1 MKEETM
7 VKRFACAAA
16 CVLMAASVGYAGSVD
31 TFGIGSR
38 ATALG
43 GAYAATADDPF
54 AAYYNPA
61 GLSQIEGKVFSLGA
75 HVVDPTIKMS
85 DFTVTNRSNMS
96 ENLVDPT
103 SFEDESDIL
112 IAPHMGYAQ
121 KINDKFALGVAA
133 YAPWGLELDWEKDPT
148 KNPGSYSAYHS
159 YYKRYGVTPT
169 LSYKVSEK
177 LAFGVGVTIGKSEAG
192 ADGNKYLADVASY
205 TVDHDGNDA
214 TSKIPFATMVD
225 GTIAQSNELLIPPG
239 TPGVPDVATNTGEAT
254 LRYAFALEHATDPA
268 DIAKLTQAA
277 QLMGA
282 LANVTGTN
290 DRAYNTGAD
299 LEGVESDIHKTA
311 IGMEMEDDLNYS
323 YNIGMMYKPNETIT
337 LGLTYRSECDA
348 DFEGDVF
355 VDGVK
360 KGTATMDY
368 NHPQQIQAGVR
379 YQPHSKFSIEC
390 DVVWTDWSINKEQ
403 ASILAED
410 SLGLTLINGIPAPV
424 TDETFYRE
432 WEDTKQLRFGMEYI
446 LNDMVT
452 LRGGYFYDPTPI
464 PDTTLDMQWPDADK
478 KTYSLGAGFNFGRY
492 TIDAVLQYTDIEQ
505 ARYLGGESKNLN
517 HSFQDNVVSASAD
530 GYILGGGVTL
540 TARF

>member
-85 DFTVTNRSNMS
+85 DFTVTNRSDMS
-96 ENLVDPT
+96 HNLVDPT

-133 YAPWGLELDWEKDPT
+133 YAPWGLELDWEKDAT
-148 KNPGSYSAYHS
+148 QNPGSFSAYHS

-169 LSYKVSEK
+169 LSYKVSDK
-177 LAFGVGVTIGKSEAG
+177 LAFGVGVTVGRSEAG
-192 ADGNKYLADVASY
+192 ADANKYGMQEFLVNDTINAS
-205 TVDHDGNDA
+205 NA
-214 TSKIPFATMVD
+214 LP
-225 GTIAQSNELLIPPG
+225 IPPG
-239 TPGVPDVATNTGEAT
+239 TAGVPDTATTTGEAAI
-254 LRYAFALEHATDPA
+254 RYTAAASGATDPA
-268 DIAKLTQAA
+268 QIAALTQAA
-277 QLMGA
+277 TLMTTYA
-282 LANVTGTN
+282 TNSVNV
-290 DRAYNTGAD
+290 GAD
-299 LEGVESDIHKTA
+299 VRGVPTLAHGTA
-311 IGMEMEDDLNYS
+311 IGMELQDDINYS
-323 YNIGMMYKPNETIT
+323 YNLGVMYKPIETIT
-337 LGLTYRSECDA
+337 VGLTYRSECDA

-360 KGTATMDY
+360 QGTATMDY

-379 YQPHSKFSIEC
+379 YQPHNRFSIEC
-390 DVVWTDWSINKEQ
+390 DLVWTDWSINKKQ
-403 ASILAED
+403 ASILDEPLMIEVLPGV
-410 SLGLTLINGIPAPV
+410 SVPV
-424 TDETFYRE
+424 TDETFYRD

-446 LNDMVT
+446 LNDMIT

-464 PDTTLDMQWPDADK
+464 PDTTLDLQWPDADK

-505 ARYLGGESKNLN
+505 ARYVGGESKNLN

>member
-1 MKEETM
+1 M
-7 VKRFACAAA
+7 VKRLACAAV
-16 CVLMAASVGYAGSVD
+16 CVLAASTMAYAGSVD

-61 GLSQIEGKVFSLGA
+61 GLSQIEGKVFSAGV

-85 DFTVTNRSNMS
+85 DFGVKSATNGQTIIS
-96 ENLVDPT
+96 PT

-159 YYKRYGVTPT
+159 YYKRYGVTPS
-169 LSYKVSEK
+169 LSYKMNDK
-177 LAFGVGVTIGKSEAG
+177 LSFGVGVTIGKSEAG
-192 ADGNKYLADVASY
+192 ADASTY
-205 TVDHDGNDA
+205 VTENMQKSATDMVFNASVINQSQNGGDPAAGFDTTAAAAAVYSAMYAQTGDA
-214 TSKIPFATMVD
+214 TYQKYAAIMQGYNDQGLVNVAAIEATIPAVRSVD
-225 GTIAQSNELLIPPG
+225 Q
-239 TPGVPDVATNTGEAT
+239 GVPV
-254 LRYAFALEHATDPA
+254 
-268 DIAKLTQAA
+268 
-277 QLMGA
+277 
-282 LANVTGTN
+282 
-290 DRAYNTGAD
+290 
-299 LEGVESDIHKTA
+299 
-311 IGMEMEDDLNYS
+311 GMELEDDLNYS
-323 YNIGMMYKPNETIT
+323 YNLGVMYRPIETIT

-355 VDGVK
+355 KDGVK
-360 KGTATMDY
+360 VTTATMDY

-379 YQPHSKFSIEC
+379 YQPHDKFSIEC

-403 ASILAED
+403 TSVLAD
-410 SLGLTLINGIPAPV
+410 PITISVMPGVDKVV
-424 TDETFYRE
+424 TEESFHRE

-464 PDTTLDMQWPDADK
+464 PDNTLDMQWPDADK

-492 TIDAVLQYTDIEQ
+492 TIDTVLQYTDIEQ
-505 ARYLGGESKNLN
+505 ARHLGGESENLN
-517 HSFQDNVVSASAD
+517 ESFAGNVVSASAD
-530 GYILGGGVTL
+530 GYILGAGVTL

>member
-75 HVVDPTIKMS
+75 HVVDPTIKLS
-85 DFTVTNRSNMS
+85 DFGVKSSTNGTPIIS
-96 ENLVDPT
+96 PT

-133 YAPWGLELDWEKDPT
+133 YAPWGLELEWDDNPAT
-148 KNPGSYSAYHS
+148 NPGSYSAYHS

-169 LSYKVSEK
+169 LSYKVNDK

-192 ADGNKYLADVASY
+192 ADANTYVTPDMQKTATDLVFNASVISQAQAAALGAPAGTGAFDTTKDAADVY
-205 TVDHDGNDA
+205 TLMYAQTGEKKYKDAADIMNGFNDA
-214 TSKIPFATMVD
+214 LIVDVNTIKSVIPETASSDHSAT
-225 GTIAQSNELLIPPG
+225 
-239 TPGVPDVATNTGEAT
+239 
-254 LRYAFALEHATDPA
+254 
-268 DIAKLTQAA
+268 
-277 QLMGA
+277 
-282 LANVTGTN
+282 
-290 DRAYNTGAD
+290 
-299 LEGVESDIHKTA
+299 
-311 IGMEMEDDLNYS
+311 IGMELEDDINYS
-323 YNIGMMYKPNETIT
+323 YNLGVMYKPIETIT

-355 VDGVK
+355 KDGVK
-360 KGTATMDY
+360 VTTATMDY
-368 NHPQQIQAGVR
+368 NHPQQVQAGVR
-379 YQPHSKFSIEC
+379 YQPHAKFSIEC
-390 DVVWTDWSINKEQ
+390 DVVWTDWSINKNQ
-403 ASILAED
+403 TSKLADPITISVLED
-410 SLGLTLINGIPAPV
+410 RAGNTLVPKTV
-424 TDETFYRE
+424 TEESFYRE

-446 LNDMVT
+446 LNDMIT

-464 PDTTLDMQWPDADK
+464 PDNTLDLQWPDADK

-505 ARYLGGESKNLN
+505 ARMVGGESKNFN
-517 HSFQDNVVSASAD
+517 HSFGDNTVSASAD

>member
-75 HVVDPTIKMS
+75 HIVDPTIKIS
-85 DFTVTNRSNMS
+85 DFTVKNCSNGSTMIS
-96 ENLVDPT
+96 STD
-103 SFEDESDIL
+103 FEDESDIL
-112 IAPHMGYAQ
+112 VAPHMGYAQ

-133 YAPWGLELDWEKDPT
+133 YAPWGLELEWDDNPAT
-148 KNPGSYSAYHS
+148 NPGAYSAYHS

-169 LSYKVSEK
+169 LSYKVNDK
-177 LAFGVGVTIGKSEAG
+177 FAFGLGVTIGRSEAG
-192 ADGNKYLADVASY
+192 ADGAKYLADVGNYKLDGMTVTDTVNGGIAAS
-205 TVDHDGNDA
+205 NA
-214 TSKIPFATMVD
+214 LP
-225 GTIAQSNELLIPPG
+225 IPPG
-239 TPGVPDVATNTGEAT
+239 TPGVPDTATTTGEAAI
-254 LRYAFALEHATDPA
+254 RYNAALASGAITDP
-268 DIAKLTQAA
+268 DQIAALTTAAGLMTKLDTAKVA
-277 QLMGA
+277 NGDQLQG
-282 LANVTGTN
+282 VPSPIHGT
-290 DRAYNTGAD
+290 T
-299 LEGVESDIHKTA
+299 
-311 IGMEMEDDLNYS
+311 IGMELQDDINYS
-323 YNIGMMYKPNETIT
+323 YNIGMMYKPIETIT
-337 LGLTYRSECDA
+337 VGLTYRSECDA
-348 DFEGDVF
+348 DFEGDVL
-355 VDGVK
+355 VNGVK
-360 KGTATMDY
+360 SGTATMDY

-390 DVVWTDWSINKEQ
+390 DLVWTDWSVNKEQ
-403 ASILAED
+403 ASILDKALPLEV
-410 SLGLTLINGIPAPV
+410 LPGVEVPI

-446 LNDMVT
+446 LNDMIT

-464 PDTTLDMQWPDADK
+464 PDNTLDLQWPDADK

-505 ARYLGGESKNLN
+505 ARMVGGESKNFN
-517 HSFQDNVVSASAD
+517 HSFGDNTVSASAD